1 MFIKSSKINQNY
13 FNLYS
18 NKGANEYFVTRVN
31 LYHCC
36 ISLEILSN
44 HKVKSDNGSR
54 YKAR

>member
-1 MFIKSSKINQNY
+1 MGLNHLMICT
-13 FNLYS
+13 YS
-18 NKGANEYFVTRVN
+18 ADDLRPLMVN

>member
-1 MFIKSSKINQNY
+1 MFIKSSKTNQNY
-13 FNLYS
+13 FNLFL

-54 YKAR
+54 HKAR

>member
-1 MFIKSSKINQNY
+1 MFIKSSKTNQNY

-18 NKGANEYFVTRVN
+18 NKGANEYFAVN